1 MPPLSD
7 VSSLPNLE
15 LRLSTLGISLKRDW
29 PTCEKPNLGIRP
41 NETVK
46 TEFLVILAAI
56 LNVNLLEGGPF
67 GEYCDKEWDIVE
79 GNGKMFRWYHV
90 EFPKGNEKHSQ
101 SAHYLI
107 VVLCPA
113 LKLQDILSL
122 ASNGPYCAYDDGA
135 LVLTLLL
142 GFSPVGQSL
151 LSEIPRVES
160 PSFKFGRDE
169 PVDKGG
175 IVIKEHVLDFLLT
188 RNHSKEADNHVP
200 RYVSIL

>member
-1 MPPLSD
+1 
-7 VSSLPNLE
+7 
-15 LRLSTLGISLKRDW
+15 
-29 PTCEKPNLGIRP
+29 
-41 NETVK
+41 
-46 TEFLVILAAI
+46 
-56 LNVNLLEGGPF
+56 
-67 GEYCDKEWDIVE
+67 
-79 GNGKMFRWYHV
+79 MFRWYHV

-135 LVLTLLL
+135 LVFRVNSLGPPLSKFRL

-200 RYVSIL
+200 RYGISLSAPRTQRSKDYMATLYVRRSGRLSNQKKQNQGDDEKEQIDLTTEDWGGAGD